1 MPPLEVARVARRSVL
16 TRQNSAN
23 YSVRMIDQLDALE
36 GKLALLLERYKAL
49 RDENNRLRQQAVA
62 MENSNKQLS
71 ERLNEARGRL
81 ESLFNKIPD

>member
-1 MPPLEVARVARRSVL
+1 
-16 TRQNSAN
+16 
-23 YSVRMIDQLDALE
+23 MIDQIDALE